1 VRLRPLGHPSI
12 LPPRLRAAE
21 TRSVSFRAANA
32 RAMGRT
38 VVGRAVFANHPRSTG
53 ADRRMG
59 VKSMTRW
66 LAAALMAGC
75 LTLSDG
81 VYAQAPSSAPNT
93 GASPPAETSAKPPAE
108 TPAKPPAA
116 TLETAHV
123 EGFRSAKWG
132 MGEDEV
138 KAAIT
143 LDFKIPADKLKADQN
158 VNERTSLLTIQVP
171 DLIEGA
177 GIARVSYILGYTTK
191 KLIQVNIVW
200 GTPVDPQAK
209 PEGIAAAA
217 NQLRDLFMS
226 AGYDPASVVSNARAS
241 DGEVIVFEGQ
251 DTDKHTTLLRFLSV
265 QPPEKDQKD
274 SKDAKKSASVT
285 ALFLSYILDSKTPD
299 IFRLKKGQF

>member
-1 VRLRPLGHPSI
+1 
-12 LPPRLRAAE
+12 
-21 TRSVSFRAANA
+21 
-32 RAMGRT
+32 
-38 VVGRAVFANHPRSTG
+38 
-53 ADRRMG
+53 MG
-59 VKSMTRW
+59 VKSVTRW
-66 LAAALMAGC
+66 LVAALMAGS
-75 LTLSDG
+75 LTLSG
-81 VYAQAPSSAPNT
+81 GAYAQAPSTAPNA
-93 GASPPAETSAKPPAE
+93 GAAPPAETSAKPSAE

-116 TLETAHV
+116 TLETARV

-132 MGEDEV
+132 MDENEV

-209 PEGIAAAA
+209 PEGVAAAA

-226 AGYDPASVVSNARAS
+226 AGYDPTSIVSNARAS

-251 DTDKHTTLLRFLSV
+251 DADKHTTLLRFLSV
-265 QPPEKDQKD
+265 QPPAEKDQKD
-274 SKDAKKSASVT
+274 SKDAKKGASVT